1 MSQIK
6 KETQTLKESRYHK
19 PKAPVAKRAAH
30 VPQWSS
36 GDIIGYLSCD
46 LSFTDLVKSR
56 FFSVGKT
63 NNEKNVFFVV

>member
-1 MSQIK
+1 MSQTK

-19 PKAPVAKRAAH
+19 PKAPMAKRAAH

-56 FFSVGKT
+56 FFSAGKT
-63 NNEKNVFFVV
+63 NNDKNVFFVV